1 MKKIILKPKR
11 DVSIKRFHP
20 WVFSGAV
27 ATKDDDLKDGDLVEV
42 YSSREEYL
50 ATGHFQDTSI
60 QVRVI
65 SFEET
70 EADYDFWLKRV
81 ATAFQFRQQNEL
93 PSSDTNCYRL
103 IHAEGDLCSGLIV
116 DIYNEVAVIQCHSV
130 GMHLQRELIS
140 KALLEVLDGKITA
153 IYDKSKKALPSIY
166 GDRVHDS
173 FLHGEAEQ
181 QKVSEHGHLF
191 YVNFVK
197 GQKTGFFLDQREN
210 RKLLSSYAKGKR
222 VLNAFCYTGG
232 FSVYALKA
240 GAELVHSVDLS
251 EKATSLTDENIALN
265 GLDLDKHKSYTRDVL
280 EFLQKAETEYDL
292 MIVDPP
298 AYAKHQSKRHKAV
311 QGYKR
316 INAMAMKKIAPGGIL
331 FTFSCSKVI
340 DRELFQNTMVAAAL
354 EAGRH
359 VRILQ
364 YLSQPADHAPSVFH
378 PEGSYLKGLVL
389 CVE

>member
-50 ATGHFQDTSI
+50 ATGHFQDSSI

>member
-42 YSSREEYL
+42 YSSKEEYL